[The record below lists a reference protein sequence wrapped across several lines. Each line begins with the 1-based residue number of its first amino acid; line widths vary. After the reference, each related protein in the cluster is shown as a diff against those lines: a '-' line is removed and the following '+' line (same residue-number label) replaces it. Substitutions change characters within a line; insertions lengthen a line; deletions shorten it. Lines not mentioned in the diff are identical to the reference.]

1 MSDYGIYIWSSYLV
15 TGFTMLLILGYSL
28 YQLGIA
34 KRTLNDLN
42 SDGPTKRRVADDT

>member
-1 MSDYGIYIWSSYLV
+1 MTDYGIYIWSSYLV
-15 TGFTMLLILGYSL
+15 TGFIMALVLGYSL
-28 YQLGIA
+28 HQLRAA